1 MGGRRLILSL
11 ATVASPEGPLISR
24 QKQVHLGEPTLG
36 GGQSPL
42 SHEGF
47 LSQPITSLC
56 SGRLQN
62 FRVQHKMKRGPLRA
76 Y

>member
-11 ATVASPEGPLISR
+11 ATVASPEELLMSR
-24 QKQVHLGEPTLG
+24 QKQVHLREPILG

-47 LSQPITSLC
+47 LSQWITSLC
-56 SGRLQN
+56 SGQLQN
-62 FRVQHKMKRGPLRA
+62 FRVRHKMKQGPLRA